1 MKTNYNNSK
10 YNKSNNRNN
19 YKNNKF
25 KNNYKG
31 NYNNKPSIKIPELY
45 YLSYFLNDGKKDTN
59 KNKIKKYL
67 TPLLTVIT
75 ESKNLDDLT
84 TKKYFS
90 VVVRNK
96 YEKLPIEFKEEF
108 IKLENKNI
116 YEEEGIL
123 REKIEKSYK
132 DALIFLKDFRN
143 IMIHKNVKEETFARC
158 KFNNFDGELFSFLRI
173 CLECA
178 YKYNL
183 EENKSSYDKN
193 DKNSYSNKNDTEEN
207 YFDKV
212 LKMNSVE
219 MKNGFKNVPFIY
231 ALIIL
236 AMFTERKYI
245 KEILDLIKAKKFIKE
260 IVSSFSLG
268 GESKTLISGI
278 ASDEEELYFKQ
289 LEMSDNVNEEIN
301 RSGRRIIKELDY
313 FNIDKDKINK
323 DFEANIYNKLLKF
336 YGYINTFPKIEEL
349 ETDLKEFKAKEIVKN
364 NIEKMESV
372 KRYNQ
377 NAREYNAI
385 LDKGIP
391 RLAIKN
397 ENKNFETDYKKIIP
411 SLKNIF
417 RSEDIFMKEA
427 MEFLSSKY
435 NNEFANDSW
444 TISGNAI
451 IWTESSDNI
460 SFDIRKK
467 VKPSKNSM
475 NSIYKIVYD
484 KEKTDKFSLNRHNL
498 RALITSILING
509 NVNLKE
515 LKETASNNFKSKNKN
530 SANTNDLAKDLKNK
544 IPTWNRHNQAVLIF
558 KTVRKSIIKD
568 IHLHNRDSVAF
579 YKEFIRVL
587 YKLNTINN
595 IYDDAIEVIHKYGI
609 QDENISEEIRDLLKH
624 DNLKDMALSSA
635 DILVNLNKNNKKEK
649 TEKQSVASFKT
660 WSKFAFYPVNE
671 KNENIYKLLG
681 WNDIKN
687 NLNLLKTSENNRI
700 DIFEILF
707 NYFNKNNMT
716 FPPIV
721 SIYKNFIKDNQINY
735 YTEKEIR
742 SIIAEEMIL
751 YFIYSEYLKNINA
764 DNKNYFYFESDKDN
778 KNLDFDLVWNLNPK
792 IKINIKDYMKRD
804 VKQALD
810 FIFDI
815 NRIKEEGKING
826 KEDLQKCLESCLT
839 NYNIVIQHNTLK
851 SKCPK
856 SSSIMKIDILNADNI
871 KDIVKVLIWAQKE
884 LLYFICSIETY
895 LIYKLS
901 TSLTEHQLKSI
912 TDEYGYFKFSD
923 LVENYNK
930 ISNNKIDEK
939 LIIVRNE
946 LAYGRL
952 TNYKTVIEIIDSS
965 LQKLG
970 LSSLYENYN
979 RKSKNYK

>member
-1 MKTNYNNSK
+1 MKTNYNN
-10 YNKSNNRNN
+10 YNKNN
-19 YKNNKF
+19 YRNNNKF
-25 KNNYKG
+25 KNNYKNNYKG
-31 NYNNKPSIKIPELY
+31 NDKPNIKPPELY

-67 TPLLTVIT
+67 IPLLTVIT
-75 ESKNLDDLT
+75 EYKNADDLAAI
-84 TKKYFS
+84 KNFS
-90 VVVRNK
+90 VIVRNK
-96 YEKLPIEFKEEF
+96 YERFPIEFKEEF

-116 YEEEGIL
+116 YEEEEIL

-143 IMIHKNVKEETFARC
+143 IIIHKTVKEDTFARC

-173 CLECA
+173 CLESE

-183 EENKSSYDKN
+183 DENKFNDIEKN
-193 DKNSYSNKNDTEEN
+193 YI
-207 YFDKV
+207 DKV
-212 LKMNSVE
+212 LKMNSAE
-219 MKNGFKNVPFIY
+219 MKNDFKNVPFIY
-231 ALIIL
+231 VSIIL
-236 AMFTERKYI
+236 AMFSERKYI
-245 KEILDLIKAKKFIKE
+245 KETLDLTKAKKFIKD
-260 IVSSFSLG
+260 IVTSFSLG
-268 GESKTLISGI
+268 GESKTIISGI
-278 ASDEEELYFKQ
+278 AADEEELYFKQ
-289 LEMSDNVNEEIN
+289 LEMSNKITEEIN

-313 FNIDKDKINK
+313 FNIDKEKTNK
-323 DFEANIYNKLLKF
+323 NLEANGYNNTLKF

-349 ETDLKEFKAKEIVKN
+349 ENGIKEFKAKEIVKN
-364 NIEKMESV
+364 NIENMENV

-385 LDKGIP
+385 LDRGIP

-411 SLKNIF
+411 NLKNVF
-417 RSEDIFMKEA
+417 RNEDIFMKEA

-435 NNEFANDSW
+435 NNEFINDSW

-451 IWTESSDNI
+451 IWTESNDNI

-475 NSIYKIVYD
+475 NSIYKIVYN
-484 KEKTDKFSLNRHNL
+484 KGNSDKFSLNRYNL
-498 RALITSILING
+498 RALITSILVNG
-509 NVNLKE
+509 DLNLKE
-515 LKETASNNFKSKNKN
+515 LKETASNNFKTKKSN
-530 SANTNDLAKDLKNK
+530 SADTNDLAKDLKNK
-544 IPTWNRHNQAVLIF
+544 IPSWNRYNQANLIF

-587 YKLNTINN
+587 YSLNKKGD

-609 QDENISEEIRDLLKH
+609 QDENISNEIRDLLKNN
-624 DNLKDMALSSA
+624 NLKDMALSSV
-635 DILVNLNKNNKKEK
+635 DILVNFNKANKKEK
-649 TEKQSVASFKT
+649 TSKQSVASFKT
-660 WSKFAFYPVNE
+660 WSKFAFSPVNE

-681 WNDIKN
+681 WNNIKN
-687 NLNLLKTSENNRI
+687 NLNLSENNRV
-700 DIFEILF
+700 DIFEVLF

-716 FPPIV
+716 IPPIV
-721 SIYKNFIKDNQINY
+721 SIYKNFIKDNKIDY
-735 YTEKEIR
+735 YAEKEIR
-742 SIIAEEMIL
+742 NIVAEEMIL
-751 YFIYSEYLKNINA
+751 YFIYSNYLKNIET
-764 DNKNYFYFESDKDN
+764 DNKNYFYFESGKDN
-778 KNLDFDLVWNLNPK
+778 KNLEFDLVWNLNPK
-792 IKINIKDYMKRD
+792 IKINVKDYTKRD

-810 FIFDI
+810 YIFDS
-815 NRIKEEGKING
+815 NRIKNEGKING

-839 NYNIVIQHNTLK
+839 NYNIVVNHNTLK

-856 SSSIMKIDILNADNI
+856 SSSIIKRDILNADNI
-871 KDIVKVLIWAQKE
+871 KDIVKVLIWTQKE
-884 LLYFICSIETY
+884 LLYFICAIETH

-912 TDEYGYFKFSD
+912 ADEYGYFNFGD
-923 LVENYNK
+923 LIKNYNK
-930 ISNNKIDEK
+930 NSNNKIDEK

-946 LAYGRL
+946 LSHGRL

-979 RKSKNYK
+979 RKTKR

>member
-1 MKTNYNNSK
+1 MKTNYNN
-10 YNKSNNRNN
+10 YNKNN
-19 YKNNKF
+19 YRNNNKF
-25 KNNYKG
+25 KNNYKNNYKG
-31 NYNNKPSIKIPELY
+31 NDKPNIKPSELY

-67 TPLLTVIT
+67 IPLLTVIT
-75 ESKNLDDLT
+75 EYKNADDLAAI
-84 TKKYFS
+84 KNFS
-90 VVVRNK
+90 VIVRNK
-96 YEKLPIEFKEEF
+96 YERFPIEFKEEF

-116 YEEEGIL
+116 YEEEEIL

-143 IMIHKNVKEETFARC
+143 IIIHKTVKEDTFARC

-173 CLECA
+173 CLESE

-183 EENKSSYDKN
+183 DENKFNDIEKN
-193 DKNSYSNKNDTEEN
+193 YI
-207 YFDKV
+207 DKV
-212 LKMNSVE
+212 LKMNSAE
-219 MKNGFKNVPFIY
+219 MKNDFKNVPFIY
-231 ALIIL
+231 VSIIL
-236 AMFTERKYI
+236 AMFSERKYI
-245 KEILDLIKAKKFIKE
+245 KETLDLTKAKKFIKD
-260 IVSSFSLG
+260 IVTSFSLG
-268 GESKTLISGI
+268 GESKTIISGI
-278 ASDEEELYFKQ
+278 AADEEELYFKQ
-289 LEMSDNVNEEIN
+289 LEMSNKITEEIN

-313 FNIDKDKINK
+313 FNIDKEKTNK
-323 DFEANIYNKLLKF
+323 NFEANGYNNTLKF

-349 ETDLKEFKAKEIVKN
+349 ENGIKEFKAKEIVKN
-364 NIEKMESV
+364 NIENMESV

-385 LDKGIP
+385 LDRGIP

-411 SLKNIF
+411 NLKNVF
-417 RSEDIFMKEA
+417 RNEDIFMKEA

-435 NNEFANDSW
+435 NNEFINDSW

-451 IWTESSDNI
+451 IWTESNDNI

-475 NSIYKIVYD
+475 NSIYKIVYN
-484 KEKTDKFSLNRHNL
+484 KGNSDKFSLNRYNL
-498 RALITSILING
+498 RALITSILVNG
-509 NVNLKE
+509 DLNLKE
-515 LKETASNNFKSKNKN
+515 LKETASNNFKTKKSN
-530 SANTNDLAKDLKNK
+530 SADTNDLAKDLKNK
-544 IPTWNRHNQAVLIF
+544 IPSWNRYNQANLIF

-587 YKLNTINN
+587 YSLNKKGD

-609 QDENISEEIRDLLKH
+609 QDENISNEIRDLLKH
-624 DNLKDMALSSA
+624 NNLKDMALSSV
-635 DILVNLNKNNKKEK
+635 DILVNFNKANKKEK
-649 TEKQSVASFKT
+649 TSKQSVASFKT
-660 WSKFAFYPVNE
+660 WSKFAFSPVNE

-681 WNDIKN
+681 WNNIKN
-687 NLNLLKTSENNRI
+687 NLNLSENNRV
-700 DIFEILF
+700 DIFEVLF

-716 FPPIV
+716 IPPIV
-721 SIYKNFIKDNQINY
+721 SIYKNFIKDNKIDY
-735 YTEKEIR
+735 YAEKEIR
-742 SIIAEEMIL
+742 NIVAEEMIL
-751 YFIYSEYLKNINA
+751 YFIYSNYLKNIET
-764 DNKNYFYFESDKDN
+764 DNKNYFYFESGKDN
-778 KNLDFDLVWNLNPK
+778 KNLEFDLVWNLNPK
-792 IKINIKDYMKRD
+792 IKINVKDYTKRD

-810 FIFDI
+810 YIFDS
-815 NRIKEEGKING
+815 NRIKNEGKING

-839 NYNIVIQHNTLK
+839 NYNIVVNHNTLK

-856 SSSIMKIDILNADNI
+856 SSSIIKRDILNADNI
-871 KDIVKVLIWAQKE
+871 KDIVKILIWTQKE
-884 LLYFICSIETY
+884 LLYFICAIETH

-912 TDEYGYFKFSD
+912 ADEYGYFNFGD

-930 ISNNKIDEK
+930 NSNNKIDEK

-946 LAYGRL
+946 LSHGRL

-965 LQKLG
+965 LQRLG

-979 RKSKNYK
+979 RKTKR

>member
-1 MKTNYNNSK
+1 MKTNYNNNH
-10 YNKSNNRNN
+10 NKNNYRNNFKNNNKFKNNNYKNN
-19 YKNNKF
+19 YKNNKP
-25 KNNYKG
+25 N
-31 NYNNKPSIKIPELY
+31 IKAPDLY
-45 YLSYFLNDGKKDTN
+45 YLSYFLNDSKKDTN

-67 TPLLTVIT
+67 IPLLTVIT
-75 ESKNLDDLT
+75 ESKNSDDLN

-90 VVVRNK
+90 VIIRNK
-96 YEKLPIEFKEEF
+96 YERLPIEFKEEF

-123 REKIEKSYK
+123 REKIDKSYK
-132 DALIFLKDFRN
+132 DALIFLRDFRN
-143 IMIHKNVKEETFARC
+143 IMMHKNVKEETFARC

-173 CLECA
+173 CLEFE
-178 YKYNL
+178 YSL
-183 EENKSSYDKN
+183 DENKP
-193 DKNSYSNKNDTEEN
+193 EEN
-207 YFDKV
+207 YINKI
-212 LKMNSVE
+212 LKMNSAE
-219 MKNGFKNVPFIY
+219 MKNGFKNIPFIY

-245 KEILDLIKAKKFIKE
+245 KELLDLIKAKKFLKE

-278 ASDEEELYFKQ
+278 AADEEELYFKQ
-289 LEMSDNVNEEIN
+289 LEMQENINEEIN
-301 RSGRRIIKELDY
+301 RSGKRIIKELDY
-313 FNIDKDKINK
+313 FNINKETINK
-323 DFEANIYNKLLKF
+323 NFEANTYNKLLKF
-336 YGYINTFPKIEEL
+336 YGYINTFPKVEEL
-349 ETDLKEFKAKEIVKN
+349 EENLKEFKAKEIIKN
-364 NIEKMESV
+364 NIEKLENI

-385 LDKGIP
+385 LDRGIP

-411 SLKNIF
+411 TIKNVF
-417 RSEDIFMKEA
+417 RNEDIFMKEA

-435 NNEFANDSW
+435 NNEFVNDSW

-451 IWTESSDNI
+451 IWTETNDNI

-475 NSIYKIVYD
+475 NSIYKIVYN
-484 KEKTDKFSLNRHNL
+484 KENAGKFSLNRYNL

-509 NVNLKE
+509 DSKKLNLKE
-515 LKETASNNFKSKNKN
+515 LKETASNNIKPKNKN
-530 SANTNDLAKDLKNK
+530 SADTNNLSKDLKNK
-544 IPTWNRHNQAVLIF
+544 IPTWNRYNQASLIF

-587 YKLNTINN
+587 YSLNKNGN
-595 IYDDAIEVIHKYGI
+595 IYNDAIEIIHKYGI

-624 DNLKDMALSSA
+624 NNLKDMALSSA
-635 DILVNLNKNNKKEK
+635 DILANLNLNKNNNKEK
-649 TEKQSVASFKT
+649 TEKQSTAQFKT
-660 WSKFAFYPVNE
+660 WSKFAFAPVNE

-687 NLNLLKTSENNRI
+687 NLNLLENNENNRI

-716 FPPIV
+716 YPHIV
-721 SIYKNFIKDNQINY
+721 SIYKNFIKDNEIDY
-735 YTEKEIR
+735 YAEKEIR
-742 SIIAEEMIL
+742 NIIAEEMIL

-764 DNKNYFYFESDKDN
+764 DNKNYFYFESGKDN
-778 KNLDFDLVWNLNPK
+778 KSLDFDLIWNLNPK
-792 IKINIKDYMKRD
+792 IKINIKDYTKRD
-804 VKQALD
+804 VKQSLD

-815 NRIKEEGKING
+815 NRIKEDGKING
-826 KEDLQKCLESCLT
+826 KEDLQKCLGSCLT
-839 NYNIVIQHNTLK
+839 NYNIVVQHNVLK
-851 SKCPK
+851 SKCPQ
-856 SSSIMKIDILNADNI
+856 STSIIKRDILNANNI
-871 KDIVKVLIWAQKE
+871 KDIVKVLIWTQKE

-912 TDEYGYFKFSD
+912 TDEYGYFNFGD

-946 LAYGRL
+946 LAHGRL

-970 LSSLYENYN
+970 LPSLYENYN
-979 RKSKNYK
+979 RKMKR

>member
-1 MKTNYNNSK
+1 MKTNYNN
-10 YNKSNNRNN
+10 YNKNN
-19 YKNNKF
+19 YNYRNNNKF
-25 KNNYKG
+25 KNNYKNNYKG
-31 NYNNKPSIKIPELY
+31 NDKPNIKPPELY

-67 TPLLTVIT
+67 IPLLTVIT
-75 ESKNLDDLT
+75 EYKNADDLAAI
-84 TKKYFS
+84 KNFS
-90 VVVRNK
+90 VIVRNK
-96 YEKLPIEFKEEF
+96 YERFPIEFKEEF

-116 YEEEGIL
+116 YEEEEIL

-143 IMIHKNVKEETFARC
+143 IIIHKTVKEDTFARC

-173 CLECA
+173 CLESE

-183 EENKSSYDKN
+183 DENKFNDIEKN
-193 DKNSYSNKNDTEEN
+193 YI
-207 YFDKV
+207 DKV
-212 LKMNSVE
+212 LKMNSAE
-219 MKNGFKNVPFIY
+219 MKNDFKNVPFIY
-231 ALIIL
+231 VSIIL
-236 AMFTERKYI
+236 AMFSERKYI
-245 KEILDLIKAKKFIKE
+245 KETLDLTKAKKFIKD
-260 IVSSFSLG
+260 IVTSFSLG
-268 GESKTLISGI
+268 GESKTIISGI
-278 ASDEEELYFKQ
+278 AADEEELYFKQ
-289 LEMSDNVNEEIN
+289 LEMSNKITEEIN

-313 FNIDKDKINK
+313 FNIDKEKTNK
-323 DFEANIYNKLLKF
+323 NFEANGYNNTLKF

-349 ETDLKEFKAKEIVKN
+349 ENGIKEFKAKEIVKN
-364 NIEKMESV
+364 NIENMESI

-377 NAREYNAI
+377 KAREYNAI
-385 LDKGIP
+385 LDRGIP

-411 SLKNIF
+411 NLKNVF
-417 RSEDIFMKEA
+417 RNEDIFMKEA

-435 NNEFANDSW
+435 NNEFINDSW

-451 IWTESSDNI
+451 IWTESNDNI

-475 NSIYKIVYD
+475 NSIYKIVYN
-484 KEKTDKFSLNRHNL
+484 KGNSDKFSLNRYNL
-498 RALITSILING
+498 RALITSILVNG
-509 NVNLKE
+509 DLNLKE
-515 LKETASNNFKSKNKN
+515 LKETASNNFKTKKSN
-530 SANTNDLAKDLKNK
+530 SADTNDLAKDLKNK
-544 IPTWNRHNQAVLIF
+544 IPSWNRYNQANLIF

-587 YKLNTINN
+587 YSLNKKGD

-609 QDENISEEIRDLLKH
+609 QDENISNEIRDLLKNN
-624 DNLKDMALSSA
+624 NLKDMALSSV
-635 DILVNLNKNNKKEK
+635 DILVNFNKANKKEK
-649 TEKQSVASFKT
+649 TSKQSVASFKT
-660 WSKFAFYPVNE
+660 WSKFAFSPVNE

-681 WNDIKN
+681 WNNIKN
-687 NLNLLKTSENNRI
+687 NLNLSENNRV
-700 DIFEILF
+700 DIFEVLF

-716 FPPIV
+716 IPPIV
-721 SIYKNFIKDNQINY
+721 SIYKNFIKDNKIDY
-735 YTEKEIR
+735 YMEKEIR
-742 SIIAEEMIL
+742 NIVSEEMIL
-751 YFIYSEYLKNINA
+751 YFIYSNYLKNIET
-764 DNKNYFYFESDKDN
+764 DNKNYFYFESGKDN
-778 KNLDFDLVWNLNPK
+778 KNLEFDLVWNLNPK
-792 IKINIKDYMKRD
+792 IKINVKDYTKRD

-810 FIFDI
+810 YIFDS
-815 NRIKEEGKING
+815 NRIKNEGKING
-826 KEDLQKCLESCLT
+826 KDDLQKCLESCLT
-839 NYNIVIQHNTLK
+839 NYNIVVNHNTLK

-856 SSSIMKIDILNADNI
+856 SSSIIKRDILNSDNI
-871 KDIVKVLIWAQKE
+871 KDIVKILIWTQKE
-884 LLYFICSIETY
+884 LLYFICAIETH

-912 TDEYGYFKFSD
+912 ADEYGYFNFGD

-930 ISNNKIDEK
+930 NSNNKIDEK

-946 LAYGRL
+946 LSHGRL

-979 RKSKNYK
+979 RKTKR

>member
-1 MKTNYNNSK
+1 MKTNYNN
-10 YNKSNNRNN
+10 YNKNN
-19 YKNNKF
+19 YRNNNKF
-25 KNNYKG
+25 KNNYKNNYKG
-31 NYNNKPSIKIPELY
+31 NDKPNIKPPELY

-67 TPLLTVIT
+67 IPLLTVIT
-75 ESKNLDDLT
+75 EYKNADDLAAI
-84 TKKYFS
+84 KNFS
-90 VVVRNK
+90 VIVRNK
-96 YEKLPIEFKEEF
+96 YERLPIEFKEEF

-116 YEEEGIL
+116 YEEEEIL

-143 IMIHKNVKEETFARC
+143 IIIHKTVKEDTFARC

-173 CLECA
+173 CLESE

-183 EENKSSYDKN
+183 DENKFNDIEKN
-193 DKNSYSNKNDTEEN
+193 YI
-207 YFDKV
+207 DKV
-212 LKMNSVE
+212 LKMNFAE
-219 MKNGFKNVPFIY
+219 MKNDFKNVPFIY
-231 ALIIL
+231 VSIIL
-236 AMFTERKYI
+236 AMFSERKYI
-245 KEILDLIKAKKFIKE
+245 KETLDLTKAKKFIKD
-260 IVSSFSLG
+260 IVTSFSLG
-268 GESKTLISGI
+268 GESKTIISGI
-278 ASDEEELYFKQ
+278 AADEEELYFKQ
-289 LEMSDNVNEEIN
+289 LEMSNKITEEIN

-313 FNIDKDKINK
+313 FNIDKEKTNK
-323 DFEANIYNKLLKF
+323 NLEANGYNNTLKF

-349 ETDLKEFKAKEIVKN
+349 ENGIKEFKAKEIVKN
-364 NIEKMESV
+364 NIENMENV

-385 LDKGIP
+385 LDRGIP

-411 SLKNIF
+411 NLKNVF
-417 RSEDIFMKEA
+417 RNEDIFMKEA

-435 NNEFANDSW
+435 NNEFINDSW

-451 IWTESSDNI
+451 IWTESNDNI

-475 NSIYKIVYD
+475 NSIYKIVYNNGNSN
-484 KEKTDKFSLNRHNL
+484 KFSLNRYNL
-498 RALITSILING
+498 RALITSILVNG
-509 NVNLKE
+509 DLNLKE
-515 LKETASNNFKSKNKN
+515 LKETASNNFKTKKSN
-530 SANTNDLAKDLKNK
+530 SADTNDLAKDLKNK
-544 IPTWNRHNQAVLIF
+544 IPSWNRYNQANLIF

-587 YKLNTINN
+587 YSLNKKGD

-609 QDENISEEIRDLLKH
+609 QDENISNEIRDLLKH
-624 DNLKDMALSSA
+624 NNLKDMALSSV
-635 DILVNLNKNNKKEK
+635 DILVNFNKANKKEK
-649 TEKQSVASFKT
+649 TSKQSVASFKT
-660 WSKFAFYPVNE
+660 WSKFAFSPVNE

-681 WNDIKN
+681 WNNIKN
-687 NLNLLKTSENNRI
+687 NLNLSENNRV
-700 DIFEILF
+700 DIFEVLF

-716 FPPIV
+716 IPPIV
-721 SIYKNFIKDNQINY
+721 SIYKNFIKDNKIDY

-742 SIIAEEMIL
+742 NIVAEEMIL
-751 YFIYSEYLKNINA
+751 YFIYSNYLKNIET
-764 DNKNYFYFESDKDN
+764 DNKNYFYFESGKDN
-778 KNLDFDLVWNLNPK
+778 KNLEFDLVWNLNPK
-792 IKINIKDYMKRD
+792 IKINVKDYMKRD

-810 FIFDI
+810 YIFDS
-815 NRIKEEGKING
+815 NRIKNEGKING
-826 KEDLQKCLESCLT
+826 KDDLQKCLESCLT
-839 NYNIVIQHNTLK
+839 NYNIVVNHNTLK

-856 SSSIMKIDILNADNI
+856 SSSIIKRDILNADNI
-871 KDIVKVLIWAQKE
+871 KDIVKILIWTQKE
-884 LLYFICSIETY
+884 LLYFICAIETH

-912 TDEYGYFKFSD
+912 ADEYGYFNFGD

-930 ISNNKIDEK
+930 NSNNKIDEK

-946 LAYGRL
+946 LSHGRL

-965 LQKLG
+965 LQRLG

-979 RKSKNYK
+979 RKTKR

>member
-1 MKTNYNNSK
+1 MKTNYNN
-10 YNKSNNRNN
+10 YNKNN
-19 YKNNKF
+19 YRNNNKF
-25 KNNYKG
+25 KNNYKNNYKG
-31 NYNNKPSIKIPELY
+31 NDKPNIKPPELY

-67 TPLLTVIT
+67 IPLLTVIT
-75 ESKNLDDLT
+75 EYKNADDLAAI
-84 TKKYFS
+84 KNFS
-90 VVVRNK
+90 VIVRNK
-96 YEKLPIEFKEEF
+96 YERFPIEFKEEF

-116 YEEEGIL
+116 YEEEEIL

-143 IMIHKNVKEETFARC
+143 IIIHKTVKEDTFARC

-173 CLECA
+173 CLESE

-183 EENKSSYDKN
+183 DENKFNDIEKN
-193 DKNSYSNKNDTEEN
+193 YI
-207 YFDKV
+207 DKV
-212 LKMNSVE
+212 LKMNSAE
-219 MKNGFKNVPFIY
+219 MKNDFKNVPFIY
-231 ALIIL
+231 VSIIL
-236 AMFTERKYI
+236 AMFSERKYI
-245 KEILDLIKAKKFIKE
+245 KETLDLTKAKKFIKD
-260 IVSSFSLG
+260 IVTSFSLG
-268 GESKTLISGI
+268 GESKTIISGI
-278 ASDEEELYFKQ
+278 AADEEELYFKQ
-289 LEMSDNVNEEIN
+289 LEMSNKITEEIN

-313 FNIDKDKINK
+313 FNIDKEKTNK
-323 DFEANIYNKLLKF
+323 NFEANGYNNTLKF

-349 ETDLKEFKAKEIVKN
+349 ENGIKEFKAKEIVKN
-364 NIEKMESV
+364 NIENMENV

-385 LDKGIP
+385 LDRGIP

-411 SLKNIF
+411 NLKNVF
-417 RSEDIFMKEA
+417 RNEDIFMKEA

-435 NNEFANDSW
+435 NNEFINDSW

-451 IWTESSDNI
+451 IWTESNDNI

-475 NSIYKIVYD
+475 NSIYKIVYN
-484 KEKTDKFSLNRHNL
+484 KGNSDKFSLNRYNL
-498 RALITSILING
+498 RALITSILVNG
-509 NVNLKE
+509 DLNLKE
-515 LKETASNNFKSKNKN
+515 LKETASNNFKTKKSN
-530 SANTNDLAKDLKNK
+530 SADTNDLAKDLKNK
-544 IPTWNRHNQAVLIF
+544 IPSWNRYNQANLIF

-587 YKLNTINN
+587 YSLNKKGD

-609 QDENISEEIRDLLKH
+609 QDENISNEIRDLLKNN
-624 DNLKDMALSSA
+624 NLKDMALSSV
-635 DILVNLNKNNKKEK
+635 DILVNFNKANKKEK
-649 TEKQSVASFKT
+649 TSKQSVASFKT
-660 WSKFAFYPVNE
+660 WSKFAFSPVNE

-681 WNDIKN
+681 WNNIKN
-687 NLNLLKTSENNRI
+687 NLNLSENNRV
-700 DIFEILF
+700 DIFDVLF

-716 FPPIV
+716 IPPIV
-721 SIYKNFIKDNQINY
+721 SIYKNFIKDNKIDY
-735 YTEKEIR
+735 YAEKEIR
-742 SIIAEEMIL
+742 NIVAEEMIL
-751 YFIYSEYLKNINA
+751 YFIYSNYLKNIET
-764 DNKNYFYFESDKDN
+764 DNKNYFYFESGKDN
-778 KNLDFDLVWNLNPK
+778 KNLEFDLVWNLNPK
-792 IKINIKDYMKRD
+792 IKINVKDYMKRD

-810 FIFDI
+810 YIFDS
-815 NRIKEEGKING
+815 NRIKNEGKING
-826 KEDLQKCLESCLT
+826 KDDLQKCLESCLT
-839 NYNIVIQHNTLK
+839 NYNIVVNHNTLK

-856 SSSIMKIDILNADNI
+856 SSSIIKRDILNADNI
-871 KDIVKVLIWAQKE
+871 KDIVKILIWTQKE
-884 LLYFICSIETY
+884 LLYFICAIETH

-912 TDEYGYFKFSD
+912 ADEYGYFNFGD

-930 ISNNKIDEK
+930 NSNNKIDEK

-946 LAYGRL
+946 LSHGRL

-965 LQKLG
+965 LQRLG

-979 RKSKNYK
+979 RKTKR

>member
-1 MKTNYNNSK
+1 MKTNYNN
-10 YNKSNNRNN
+10 YNKNN
-19 YKNNKF
+19 YNYRNNNKF
-25 KNNYKG
+25 KNNYKNNYKG
-31 NYNNKPSIKIPELY
+31 NDKPNIKPPELY

-67 TPLLTVIT
+67 IPLLTVIT
-75 ESKNLDDLT
+75 EYKDSNDLAAIKN
-84 TKKYFS
+84 FS
-90 VVVRNK
+90 VIVRNK
-96 YEKLPIEFKEEF
+96 YERLPIEFKEEF

-116 YEEEGIL
+116 YEEEEIL

-143 IMIHKNVKEETFARC
+143 IIIHKTVKEDTFARC

-173 CLECA
+173 CLESE

-183 EENKSSYDKN
+183 DENKFNDIEKN
-193 DKNSYSNKNDTEEN
+193 YI
-207 YFDKV
+207 DKV
-212 LKMNSVE
+212 LKMNSAE
-219 MKNGFKNVPFIY
+219 MKNDFKNVPFIY
-231 ALIIL
+231 VSIIL
-236 AMFTERKYI
+236 AMFSERKYI
-245 KEILDLIKAKKFIKE
+245 KETLDLTKAKKFIKD
-260 IVSSFSLG
+260 IVTSFSLG
-268 GESKTLISGI
+268 GESKTIISGI
-278 ASDEEELYFKQ
+278 AADEEELYFKQ
-289 LEMSDNVNEEIN
+289 LEMSNKITEEIN

-313 FNIDKDKINK
+313 FNIDKEKTNK
-323 DFEANIYNKLLKF
+323 NFEANGYNNTLKF

-349 ETDLKEFKAKEIVKN
+349 ENGIKEFKAKEIVKN
-364 NIEKMESV
+364 NIENMENV

-385 LDKGIP
+385 LDRGIP

-411 SLKNIF
+411 NLKNVF
-417 RSEDIFMKEA
+417 RNEDIFMKEA

-435 NNEFANDSW
+435 NNEFVNDSW

-451 IWTESSDNI
+451 IWTESNDNI

-475 NSIYKIVYD
+475 NSIYKIVYNNGNS
-484 KEKTDKFSLNRHNL
+484 DKFSLNRYNL
-498 RALITSILING
+498 RALITSILVNG
-509 NVNLKE
+509 DLNLKE
-515 LKETASNNFKSKNKN
+515 LKETASNNFKTKKSN
-530 SANTNDLAKDLKNK
+530 SADTNDLAKDLKNK
-544 IPTWNRHNQAVLIF
+544 IPSWNRYNQANLIF

-587 YKLNTINN
+587 YSLNKKGD

-609 QDENISEEIRDLLKH
+609 QDENISNEIRDLLKNN
-624 DNLKDMALSSA
+624 NLKDMALSSV
-635 DILVNLNKNNKKEK
+635 DILVNFNKANKKEK
-649 TEKQSVASFKT
+649 TSKQSVASFKT
-660 WSKFAFYPVNE
+660 WSKFAFSPVNE

-681 WNDIKN
+681 WNNIKN
-687 NLNLLKTSENNRI
+687 NLNLSENNRV
-700 DIFEILF
+700 DIFEVLF

-716 FPPIV
+716 IPPIV
-721 SIYKNFIKDNQINY
+721 SIYKNFIKDNKIDY
-735 YTEKEIR
+735 YAEKEIR
-742 SIIAEEMIL
+742 NIVAEEMIL
-751 YFIYSEYLKNINA
+751 YFIYSNYLKNIET
-764 DNKNYFYFESDKDN
+764 DNKNYFYFESGKDN
-778 KNLDFDLVWNLNPK
+778 KNLEFDLVWNLNPK
-792 IKINIKDYMKRD
+792 IKINVKDYTKRD

-810 FIFDI
+810 YIFDS
-815 NRIKEEGKING
+815 NRIKNEGKING

-839 NYNIVIQHNTLK
+839 NYNIVVNHNTLK

-856 SSSIMKIDILNADNI
+856 SSSIIKRDILNADNI
-871 KDIVKVLIWAQKE
+871 KDIVKILIWTQKE
-884 LLYFICSIETY
+884 LLYFICAIETH

-912 TDEYGYFKFSD
+912 ADEYGYFNFGD

-930 ISNNKIDEK
+930 NSNNKIDEK

-946 LAYGRL
+946 LSHGRL

-965 LQKLG
+965 LQRLG

-979 RKSKNYK
+979 RKTKR